1 MQITTQRTLDRVL
14 GVPLCAL
21 LSGLERLR
29 PRYPVGAPRA
39 IAVVLLS
46 EMGSMVCAQPMLRR
60 LRERH
65 PQASLYVLVLE
76 RNRAAI
82 DLLGLV
88 PDSQVVTIDDRSLAR
103 FLGGSARALR
113 RLRAAGIDAVIDC
126 ELFARI
132 SAVYGYLSGARLRV
146 GFHRHTQEGLYR
158 GSLVNRPVLYN
169 PYTHIG
175 AQFLTLAAALDSQSM
190 PPGKETLVPERL
202 ELQPLELARQEL
214 ESATQRLESRFAA
227 VRGRRLV
234 LVYPGCGPLPIRAW
248 PLAYFEQLCAALVA
262 DQHAVAVI
270 GLAVDRPLA
279 QQIIAAVGSERCLD
293 LTGYTATLREL
304 LALFHR
310 AALLIANDGGPGH
323 FAALTPVPILSF
335 FGPET
340 PLLYGPLSPR
350 AVSLSRRLPCAP
362 CLSAYNHRNTPC
374 DGDNQCLKQL
384 SVAEALAAARRLL
397 AAGAPP

>member
-1 MQITTQRTLDRVL
+1 MDIDTQRIIDRLL

-21 LSGLERLR
+21 LSGVERLR
-29 PRYPVGAPRA
+29 PRRPAAAPRA

-65 PQASLYVLVLE
+65 PQATLYVLVLE

-82 DLLGLV
+82 DLLALV
-88 PDSQVVTIDDRSLAR
+88 PPDQVVTIDDRSLTR
-103 FLGGSARALR
+103 FVGGSFRALR
-113 RLRAAGIDAVIDC
+113 RLRAARIDVVIDC

-132 SAVYGYLSGARLRV
+132 SAIYGYLSGARLRV

-202 ELQPLELARQEL
+202 QLEPLAFAPEELA
-214 ESATQRLESRFAA
+214 AANQRLESRFPGL
-227 VRGRRLV
+227 RGRRLV
-234 LVYPGCGPLPIRAW
+234 LVYPGFGPLPIRAW
-248 PLAYFEQLCAALVA
+248 PLAYFEQLCAALA
-262 DQHAVAVI
+262 AEQYTVAVI
-270 GLAVDRPLA
+270 GLAADRPLA
-279 QQIIAAVGSERCLD
+279 ERLIAAVGSEHCLD

-304 LALFHR
+304 LALCHR

-350 AVSLSRRLPCAP
+350 AVSLFRRLPCAP
-362 CLSAYNHRNTPC
+362 CLSAYNHRRTPC

-397 AAGAPP
+397 AVGALQ

>member
-1 MQITTQRTLDRVL
+1 MNIDTQRILDRLL

-21 LSGLERLR
+21 LSGIERLR
-29 PRYPVGAPRA
+29 PRAAAQAPRA

-65 PQASLYVLVLE
+65 PQAALYVLVLE

-88 PDSQVVTIDDRSLAR
+88 PAEQIVTIDDRSLTR
-103 FLGGSARALR
+103 FVGGSFRALR
-113 RLRAAGIDAVIDC
+113 RLRAARIDVVIDC

-132 SAVYGYLSGARLRV
+132 SAIYAYLSGARLRV

-158 GSLVNRPVLYN
+158 GSLINRPVLYN

-202 ELQPLELARQEL
+202 ELVPLAFAPEEL
-214 ESATQRLESRFAA
+214 ESATQRLESRFPSL
-227 VRGRRLV
+227 RGRRLV
-234 LVYPGCGPLPIRAW
+234 LVYPGFGPLPIRAW
-248 PLAYFEQLCAALVA
+248 PPAYFEQLCAALIA
-262 DQHAVAVI
+262 DQYAVAVI
-270 GLAVDRPLA
+270 GLAADRPLA
-279 QQIIAAVGSERCLD
+279 QQLIAAVGSAHCLD

-304 LALFHR
+304 LALCHR

-350 AVSLSRRLPCAP
+350 AVSLYRRLPCAP
-362 CLSAYNHRNTPC
+362 CLSAYNHRRTPC

-384 SVAEALAAARRLL
+384 SVAEALGAARRLL
-397 AAGAPP
+397 AAGPLQ

>member
-29 PRYPVGAPRA
+29 PRRALAAPRA
-39 IAVVLLS
+39 IVVMLLS

-88 PDSQVVTIDDRSLAR
+88 PESHVVTIDDRSLGR
-103 FLGGSARALR
+103 FVRDSVRALR
-113 RLRAAGIDAVIDC
+113 RLRAAGIDVVIDC

-132 SAVYGYLSGARLRV
+132 SAVFGYLSGARLQV

-175 AQFLTLAAALDSQSM
+175 VQFLTLAAALDSHSM
-190 PPGKETLVPERL
+190 PPGKETLLPERL
-202 ELQPLELARQEL
+202 ELQPLQLPEQEL

-248 PLAYFEQLCAALVA
+248 PLAYFEQLCAALIA
-262 DQHAVAVI
+262 EEHAVAVI
-270 GLAVDRPLA
+270 GLAADRPLA
-279 QQIIAAVGSERCLD
+279 QRIIAAVGSERCLD

-304 LALFHR
+304 LALCHR

-350 AVSLSRRLPCAP
+350 AVSLFRRLPCAP
-362 CLSAYNHRNTPC
+362 CLSAYNHRHTPC

-397 AAGAPP
+397 AAGPAQ

>member
-1 MQITTQRTLDRVL
+1 MQIATQRILDRVL

-21 LSGLERLR
+21 LSGVERLR
-29 PRYPVGAPRA
+29 PQRPVAAPRA

-65 PQASLYVLVLE
+65 PQASLYVLVLA

-88 PDSQVVTIDDRSLAR
+88 PAAQVVTIDDRSLR
-103 FLGGSARALR
+103 SFVGGSLRALR
-113 RLRAAGIDAVIDC
+113 QLRAARIDAVIDC

-132 SAVYGYLSGARLRV
+132 SAVYAYLSGARLRV
-146 GFHRHTQEGLYR
+146 GFHRYTQEGLYR
-158 GSLVNRPVLYN
+158 GSFVNRPVLYN
-169 PYTHIG
+169 PYAHIG
-175 AQFLTLAAALDSQSM
+175 AQFLTLAAALDSQTT
-190 PPGKETLVPERL
+190 PPGKETLVSERPEL
-202 ELQPLELARQEL
+202 LPLAFAEGELELAAR
-214 ESATQRLESRFAA
+214 RLESSFPV
-227 VRGRRLV
+227 VRDRPLV

-248 PLAYFEQLCAALVA
+248 PLEYFEQLCAALIA

-270 GLAVDRPLA
+270 GLAADRPLA
-279 QQIIAAVGSERCLD
+279 ERIIATVGSERCVD
-293 LTGYTATLREL
+293 LTGYTATLRDL
-304 LALFHR
+304 LALCHR

-350 AVSLSRRLPCAP
+350 AESLFRRLPCAP
-362 CLSAYNHRNTPC
+362 CLSAYNHRRTPC

-384 SVAEALAAARRLL
+384 SVAEALSAARRLL
-397 AAGAPP
+397 AAGPLR